1 MDSIPTGKVQPPKTA
16 FFVFTLL
23 LSLHILHLC
32 PCIMSGI
39 GCSLSAA
46 KVVPGFYGQK
56 KIGSAS
62 RLDDNLHTSISLQVV
77 FSP

>member
-1 MDSIPTGKVQPPKTA
+1 MQSFKDCVFCFRPASLPAHPPLML
-16 FFVFTLL
+16 VY
-23 LSLHILHLC
+23 HV
-32 PCIMSGI
+32 GI

-56 KIGSAS
+56 KVGAVS